1 MFWFCKP
8 KPVDVHFYTTREEVF
23 NHARPEKAVNFLPN
37 WWKALPKQLDGHPGK
52 LPLFN
57 LITLKSCPAITNLYT
72 SGYMFPLWSDL
83 HIEVENGNYKYQ
95 FVDRASSIEDHP
107 KEQFGA
113 SDLLNEHIHLKL
125 INPWSTYCKEKINF
139 LTVAPTWNNF
149 GHGDIIVLPGSFHHR
164 FIMNHNINLLIR
176 KTTKKTYSLNFKQPL
191 IHVIP
196 LTDRPVKLHYELI
209 SEKELNSLIR
219 KAPLVL
225 MGSNRYRRAEKL
237 CPHV

>member
-23 NHARPEKAVNFLPN
+23 NHARPEKAVNFLPD
-37 WWKALPKQLDGHPGK
+37 WWKALPKQLDCYPGI

-57 LITLKSCPAITNLYT
+57 LTTLRSCPAITNLYT

-83 HIEVENGNYKYQ
+83 RIEVENENYKYQ
-95 FVDRASSIEDHP
+95 FVDCASIIEYHP

-125 INPWSTYCKEKINF
+125 INPWLTYCKEKIDF

-149 GHGDIIVLPGSFHHR
+149 GHNEVIVLPGLFSYR
-164 FIMNHNINLLIR
+164 FFIHHNINLLVR
-176 KTTKKTYSLNFKQPL
+176 KTVKKVYSFDFRQPL
-191 IHVIP
+191 VHVIP
-196 LTDRPVKLHYELI
+196 LTDRPVKLHYELV
-209 SEKELNSLIR
+209 SEKEYASLT
-219 KAPLVL
+219 KKTPHYL
-225 MGSNRYRRAEKL
+225 MGRNRYRRAEKL
-237 CPHV
+237 CPHA